1 VTGHLAICDASV
13 PSTRTHTQK
22 FGIDQRIEHCL
33 TQIPLHAAQTSH
45 LFWLELHPRH
55 FQKLGA
61 EAIEYIFDRSHDGHA
76 SAN

>member
-1 VTGHLAICDASV
+1 
-13 PSTRTHTQK
+13 
-22 FGIDQRIEHCL
+22 
-33 TQIPLHAAQTSH
+33 
-45 LFWLELHPRH
+45 LHPRH